1 MLIEEGV
8 FKDKPVLT
16 LKNDENDRYPF
27 TFGLSKARK
36 ILEAFDAVKAFVEKN
51 DADDE
56 AYPAAGEAAPAQK

>member
-8 FKDKPVLT
+8 FKEKPVLT
-16 LKNDENDRYPF
+16 IRNDENDRYTF

-36 ILEAFDAVKAFVEKN
+36 IIESFDEIKAFVEKN

-56 AYPAAGEAAPAQK
+56 AYPAAGEAKPAQ